1 MTEKTTKDT
10 KRVEAM
16 FEAGV
21 HYGFSKSRRHPI
33 IKKFVFGTKQN
44 TDIVDL
50 EKTDA
55 ALTEAKQVIAS
66 VVAAGK
72 QVLFVGTKP
81 EVRTI
86 VEQAAQKAGMPF
98 VTKRWVGGV
107 LTNFPEI
114 HKRVENLETLME
126 KKEKGTLDASTKKER
141 LMIDREITRMNEI
154 FSGIISMKKLPGAI
168 FVVDSREERIAVTE
182 AIKVG
187 IPVVSLSGSDCDVSG
202 IAYPIVGNDVTSS
215 SVNFFLDEIVNAVT
229 GDTK

>member
-21 HYGFSKSRRHPI
+21 HYGFSKSRRHPT

-55 ALTEAKQVIAS
+55 ALTEAKQFIAS